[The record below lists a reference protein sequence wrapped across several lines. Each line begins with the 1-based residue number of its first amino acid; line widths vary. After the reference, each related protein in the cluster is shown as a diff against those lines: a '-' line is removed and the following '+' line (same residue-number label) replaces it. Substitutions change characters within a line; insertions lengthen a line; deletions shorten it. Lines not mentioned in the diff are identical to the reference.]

1 MNTKTRAISEGAMM
15 LALMAVLLLADRQMA
30 GFFELLLYFI
40 SIPVV
45 IYEVR
50 HGAKMAMTLCI
61 AGSIIAFMFSTI
73 TGMFYTITALLLGFV
88 YGYGVIKDWK
98 NATLLFTTI
107 LANVLI
113 TYITVVLFAGVFG
126 YDIQEE
132 VRVMMEMVPDISMP
146 GFDMAT
152 LVLEIV
158 ILSYLAI
165 AFMQALVTHLMSNLL
180 LQRLKLKNRKLQ
192 TIFEVKLPKW
202 MALVAIASYVL
213 YAMSA
218 SMELETW
225 MYQSIMAVYLVGML
239 AMVFD
244 GCITLMCYFRLRG
257 KGKLAIFLCM
267 FACMIPGL
275 NMGIAGIGAVDV
287 LLETRRRWK
296 EGVLREIHREN

>member
-165 AFMQALVTHLMSNLL
+165 AFMQSIITHLLSNMV
-180 LQRLKLKNRKLQ
+180 LQRLKLKYKKIQ
-192 TIFEVKLPKW
+192 TIFDVKVPKIF
-202 MALVAIASYVL
+202 AVLFIVAYFI
-213 YAMSA
+213 YAYSA
-218 SMELETW
+218 NLILDEWIHET
-225 MYQSIMAVYLVGML
+225 ILAIYLVSML
-239 AMVFD
+239 AMLFD
-244 GCITLMCYFRLRG
+244 GCITLICYFRLRG
-257 KGKLAIFLCM
+257 KGRLAIFICM
-267 FACMIPGL
+267 FACAIPGL
-275 NMGIAGIGAVDV
+275 NLIVVGFGLIDT
-287 LLETRRRWK
+287 LLETRRKWK
-296 EGVLREIHREN
+296 EGVVNEVYRKN